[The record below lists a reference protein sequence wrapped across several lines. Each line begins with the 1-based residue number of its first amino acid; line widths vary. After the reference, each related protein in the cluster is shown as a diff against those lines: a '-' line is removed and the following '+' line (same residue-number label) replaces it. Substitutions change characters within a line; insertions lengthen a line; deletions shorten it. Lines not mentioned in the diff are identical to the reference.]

1 MENKQ
6 RVLFLSVHDS
16 VRWQMAEGFLR
27 SNVARAS
34 LPIQEAFLC
43 KHPARGR
50 HAETN
55 DLSAGCLKLT
65 ARRPHERRTL
75 RLHFRGADRRSP
87 RQEIHMDFTSH

>member
-27 SNVARAS
+27 SNLARAS

-43 KHPARGR
+43 KHPARDDMR
-50 HAETN
+50 KRTI
-55 DLSAGCLKLT
+55 
-65 ARRPHERRTL
+65 RPL
-75 RLHFRGADRRSP
+75 AV
-87 RQEIHMDFTSH
+87 